1 MVNLDEEQCDEFRR
15 TKANNKRH
23 DCHIRV
29 LCNRSLFSHLLHI
42 LSSSRNG
49 FLVNPIPAHIGMQ
62 TLVLNMPARIPRNF
76 VVLPNAK
83 EILNGLGRMLVVQ
96 RLP

>member
-1 MVNLDEEQCDEFRR
+1 LDKEQCDEFKR

-23 DCHIRV
+23 DRHIRV
-29 LCNRSLFSHLLHI
+29 LCNRALFSHLLHI
-42 LSSSRNG
+42 LSIFRKG

-62 TLVLNMPARIPRNF
+62 THVLNRHARIPRNF
-76 VVLPNAK
+76 VVLLNAK
-83 EILNGLGRMLVVQ
+83 EIFKGLGRTLFIQ